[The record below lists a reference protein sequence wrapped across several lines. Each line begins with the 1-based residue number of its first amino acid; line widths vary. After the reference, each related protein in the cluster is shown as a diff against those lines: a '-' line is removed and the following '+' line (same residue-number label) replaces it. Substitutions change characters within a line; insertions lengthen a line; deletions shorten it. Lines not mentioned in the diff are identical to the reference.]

1 MSVDLVRRLMA
12 ACDHHQWDVALRR
25 TPADR
30 GRLALQH
37 HQVIGHGVKA
47 LRLTPV
53 LLHDGVQFRRQ
64 LANFADETYERA
76 ADSRPEGVRD
86 AA

>member
-1 MSVDLVRRLMA
+1 M
-12 ACDHHQWDVALRR
+12 
-25 TPADR
+25 T
-30 GRLALQH
+30 GY
-37 HQVIGHGVKA
+37 
-47 LRLTPV
+47 
-53 LLHDGVQFRRQ
+53 RRQ